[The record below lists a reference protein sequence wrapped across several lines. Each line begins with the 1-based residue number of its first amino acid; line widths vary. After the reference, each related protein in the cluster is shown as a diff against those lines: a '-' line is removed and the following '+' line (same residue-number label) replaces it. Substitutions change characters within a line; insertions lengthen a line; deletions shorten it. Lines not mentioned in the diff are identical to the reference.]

1 MIGITLKQS
10 WLIVICNVYDFFI
23 EECVPSSVS
32 CSIIWLS
39 SNSSTYLFG
48 KLIKYYCLWH
58 HGYLH
63 KAELAGFLLQKFPW
77 IMVWLYTC
85 LFVCVFTI
93 FKKYVMN
100 VVWVPIYATSLQY
113 ISLLHAF
120 LSMKDGHFIT
130 IGLFLLG
137 DIFFILKLA
146 PCLASL
152 VSEFWRLFY
161 SFLINW
167 SCIGC
172 E

>member
-1 MIGITLKQS
+1 M
-10 WLIVICNVYDFFI
+10 
-23 EECVPSSVS
+23 S

-39 SNSSTYLFG
+39 NHFSTYFIG

-63 KAELAGFLLQKFPW
+63 KAELAGFLLQKFLW
-77 IMVWLYTC
+77 IMVQLYTC

-100 VVWVPIYATSLQY
+100 IEWVPTSLQY
-113 ISLLHAF
+113 IFLLHAF

-130 IGLFLLG
+130 GLFLLG

-146 PCLASL
+146 PCIWILKT
-152 VSEFWRLFY
+152 VLFILNKLKLY
-161 SFLINW
+161 WIWVTTLT
-167 SCIGC
+167 
-172 E
+172 

>member
-1 MIGITLKQS
+1 MGTYIKQNWQDFYFINLCELWYS
-10 WLIVICNVYDFFI
+10 YILDFF
-23 EECVPSSVS
+23 
-32 CSIIWLS
+32 
-39 SNSSTYLFG
+39 
-48 KLIKYYCLWH
+48 
-58 HGYLH
+58 
-63 KAELAGFLLQKFPW
+63 
-77 IMVWLYTC
+77 
-85 LFVCVFTI
+85 VCIFTI

-152 VSEFWRLFY
+152 VSEF
-161 SFLINW
+161 
-167 SCIGC
+167 
-172 E
+172 